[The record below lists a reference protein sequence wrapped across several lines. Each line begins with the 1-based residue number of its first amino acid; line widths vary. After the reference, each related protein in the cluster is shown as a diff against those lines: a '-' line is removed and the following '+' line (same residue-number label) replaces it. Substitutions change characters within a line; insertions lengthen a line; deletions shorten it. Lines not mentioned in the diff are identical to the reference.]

1 MMSLLSLMFYCFVVS
16 ISFLLFHRL
25 LQFSHSGMNHVVG
38 STSVGYVFLNHSA
51 ITDGFLEFIAG
62 VVIRPAGTA
71 KQTGEFS
78 EVFHLCKIARAHRVD
93 GTVQDGSS
101 TFQFILGYLLLT
113 LATSS
118 CA

>member
-16 ISFLLFHRL
+16 MSLLFHRL
-25 LQFSHSGMNHVVG
+25 LQFSHSGMNHVVS

-51 ITDGFLEFIAG
+51 ITDGFLEFLAG

-71 KQTGEFS
+71 KQTGKFS
-78 EVFHLCKIARAHRVD
+78 EVFHLCKIARAHRID

-113 LATSS
+113 LSTSS